1 MVFFCVQV
9 CICVHSFLLSL
20 LNPLP
25 IPPFPHLTCGALAVE
40 GVDLVDTPAVVHAG
54 VVGALVRIDL
64 AELPLVAWPISKGG
78 GEKGGGARGEY
89 SGESK
94 REAEQL
100 N

>member
-1 MVFFCVQV
+1 M
-9 CICVHSFLLSL
+9 HSFLLSL

-78 GEKGGGARGEY
+78 GEKRGERGV
-89 SGESK
+89 STVGSQSE
-94 REAEQL
+94 RL
-100 N
+100 NSLINF